1 MSFSMLT
8 FYHLL
13 RQVQKSDIFY
23 IWTYLNKMIKKNHQF
38 LDSFCFQ
45 GGTEIITV
53 IFSVNLLL

>member
-1 MSFSMLT
+1 MLT
-8 FYHLL
+8 FYHLH
-13 RQVQKSDIFY
+13 RKVQKSDIFY